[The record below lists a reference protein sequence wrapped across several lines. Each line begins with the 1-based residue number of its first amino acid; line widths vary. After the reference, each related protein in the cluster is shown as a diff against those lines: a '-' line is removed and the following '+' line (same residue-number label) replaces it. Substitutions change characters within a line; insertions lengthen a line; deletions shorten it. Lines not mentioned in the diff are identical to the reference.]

1 MGWFNYVGLI
11 IIVLIMVP
19 NVVYALKHR
28 SQGNNNVPTYVVV
41 LENLGRYAS
50 MFFLVFNIPNTWF
63 SFFVPT
69 GMLFYI
75 LVNSVLVVTY
85 IALFIAFW
93 NKTGMA
99 KALWLSILP
108 SLVFLYSGAMIVSI
122 PLMISSLLF
131 AFTHVYIS
139 IRNAH
144 A

>member
-28 SQGNNNVPTYVVV
+28 SQGNTNVPTYVVV

-63 SFFVPT
+63 SFFVPN

-75 LVNSVLVVTY
+75 LVNSVLVAAY
-85 IALFIAFW
+85 AALFIAFW
-93 NKTGMA
+93 NKTGTA

-139 IRNAH
+139 IRNAN